1 MTTRSLNALFVF
13 FCVLAASVRAGK
25 GRERRSEAVN
35 ETMVKGSLGVY
46 ESFRCLR
53 MHANPA
59 HFHACATLLLLLFFH
74 AAAACATTM
83 TRKATF
89 YGLENRNDLDDD
101 TVQLSVDLICD
112 NQVGSCL

>member
-1 MTTRSLNALFVF
+1 
-13 FCVLAASVRAGK
+13 
-25 GRERRSEAVN
+25 
-35 ETMVKGSLGVY
+35 
-46 ESFRCLR
+46 
-53 MHANPA
+53 
-59 HFHACATLLLLLFFH
+59 
-74 AAAACATTM
+74 M